1 MKKLFKFIL
10 SVLAL
15 FAVAV
20 IGLKLSG
27 NGHLVKAVRSTY
39 LVGKTGPT
47 IDDYTKFENRTIEA
61 ASEQKWVASKN
72 YNSKPLTQAEEK
84 LFEKWESSAFVI
96 IQNNQLLYEKYWGG
110 YSDESLTN
118 SFSMAK
124 SFTGLCVGAAI
135 KEDRIKSTEQLIGE
149 FLPEY
154 KDSGIRIKDLLQM
167 SSGIDFGESYGDPFG
182 FMAKAYYGKDVYGLT
197 LSKKQEKPPG
207 TEWKYQGGNTLLL
220 SFIIEKA
227 TGKKLANYFAEKFWQ
242 PLGAKQDALWTIDDK
257 NGRERSYCCFYSN
270 AKDYAKI
277 GQLMLD
283 SGRWRGGAL
292 IEQEFFN
299 ASISPAGVA
308 DKSGDIV
315 THYGYQWWLGKYKN
329 VTFHYARGILGQ
341 YIVSVP
347 EWNIVFVRLGK
358 KRDPTRGTIIPSDLL
373 EYFEV
378 VERHRNKQQ
387 NTPRSLLS

>member
-373 EYFEV
+373 E
-378 VERHRNKQQ
+378 
-387 NTPRSLLS
+387 

>member
-10 SVLAL
+10 SVLVL
-15 FAVAV
+15 FAVAI

-47 IDDYTKFENRTIEA
+47 IDDYTKFENRTVETT
-61 ASEQKWVASKN
+61 SEQKWVASKN

-96 IQNNQLLYEKYWGG
+96 IQNNQLLYEKYWDG

-124 SFTGLCVGAAI
+124 SFTGLCIGAAI
-135 KEDRIKSTEQLIGE
+135 KEGRIKSTEQLISE

-182 FMAKAYYGKDVYGLT
+182 FMAKAYYGTDVYGLT
-197 LSKKQEKPPG
+197 LSKKQEKPAG

-242 PLGAKQDALWTIDDK
+242 PLGAKQDALWIIDDK

-283 SGRWRGGAL
+283 SGRWKGSAL
-292 IEQEFFN
+292 IEQKFFN
-299 ASISPAGVA
+299 ASISPVGVA
-308 DKSGDIV
+308 DKSGDIIN
-315 THYGYQWWLGKYKN
+315 HYGYQWWLGKYKN

-358 KRDPTRGTIIPSDLL
+358 KRDPTRDTIIPCDLL
-373 EYFEV
+373 EYFEF
-378 VERHRNKQQ
+378 VERHRNKQ
-387 NTPRSLLS
+387 